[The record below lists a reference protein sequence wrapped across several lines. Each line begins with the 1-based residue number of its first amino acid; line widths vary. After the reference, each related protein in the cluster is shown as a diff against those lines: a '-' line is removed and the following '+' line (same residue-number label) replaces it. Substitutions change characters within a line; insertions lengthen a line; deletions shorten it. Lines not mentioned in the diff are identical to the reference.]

1 MRPPSEHRKTRLD
14 LGCLTV
20 LTLAI
25 AVVGCNPSGTA
36 RRAQIENRDEYG
48 FTVVE
53 DVRIGIGVRADFKKA
68 IEAMDAE
75 DHEHGIELLLE
86 VEEDVPDS
94 TTVQINLAIAYGKLG
109 DLEHAEASI
118 DRALELNPRHPAAH
132 NERGILHRRKGRFV
146 EARESYEAALSIFPN
161 YHLAR
166 RNLAILCDLYLL
178 DPECALENYETYQES
193 VHGDEAMSIW
203 IVDVRNQMG
212 GE

>member
-1 MRPPSEHRKTRLD
+1 MRPSNEQRKTRLN
-14 LGCLTV
+14 LGCVAV
-20 LTLAI
+20 LALAI
-25 AVVGCNPSGTA
+25 TVVGCSTSGTT

-68 IEAMDAE
+68 IEALNAE
-75 DHEHGIELLLE
+75 DHERGIELLLE

-94 TTVQINLAIAYGKLG
+94 TTVQINLAIAYRNLG

-132 NERGILHRRKGRFV
+132 NERGILHRRKGRFG

-178 DPECALENYETYQES
+178 DAECALENYETYQES
-193 VHGDEAMSIW
+193 VPGDEAMSIW

-212 GE
+212 EK

>member
-1 MRPPSEHRKTRLD
+1 MRPPGEYRKTRRD
-14 LGCLTV
+14 LGCLV
-20 LTLAI
+20 AFTLAI
-25 AVVGCNPSGTA
+25 TVVGCSTSGTT

-68 IEAMDAE
+68 IGALNAE
-75 DHEHGIELLLE
+75 DHERGIELLLE

-94 TTVQINLAIAYGKLG
+94 TTVQINLAIAYSKLG

-178 DPECALENYETYQES
+178 DSECALENYETYQES
-193 VHGDEAMSIW
+193 VPGDEAMSIW

-212 GE
+212 EK